1 MTIRKLLGSALILGP
16 IVFIYCYLALTTS
29 PLMAV
34 VTLFLLVI
42 AGAIIVTGI
51 DLWKN

>member
-1 MTIRKLLGSALILGP
+1 MTIRKLLGATLILCP

-29 PLMAV
+29 ALMAV

-42 AGAIIVTGI
+42 AGAIIVTGY
-51 DLWKN
+51 DLYKS